1 MLATLTGDLCLL
13 VGLAVLLLPLLA
25 TELSR
30 PRDGAWG
37 AVVLLMGLVLVTS
50 SDRLRGAPMLAV
62 ACGALLIS
70 RLGIEVAQSRW
81 HQLSPE
87 EQQRLSSRERWAT
100 SLQQLVS
107 TLMSFGGSVGSLAK
121 TIQPS
126 LPTNSKQ
133 PKREGASKTGKRW
146 VRPESD
152 SPPSAPAPDQK
163 QAAVDSKPAAAALDT
178 QSAEAPQQA
187 ATASSGSTISSS
199 PIEPNAAKDEPSDHD
214 AGEQA
219 QTLPNAEPVSKGFGP
234 TKTKPKGKGK
244 RWVRPEPDASSAAA
258 PTSEQASQEDP
269 PSISAEGTGED
280 R

>member
-1 MLATLTGDLCLL
+1 
-13 VGLAVLLLPLLA
+13 
-25 TELSR
+25 
-30 PRDGAWG
+30 
-37 AVVLLMGLVLVTS
+37 
-50 SDRLRGAPMLAV
+50 MLAV

-100 SLQQLVS
+100 SLQQLVA

-126 LPTNSKQ
+126 RPTNSKQ

-152 SPPSAPAPDQK
+152 SPPSAAAPEQK
-163 QAAVDSKPAAAALDT
+163 PAAVDSEPATATVDT
-178 QSAEAPQQA
+178 RAAEASKQA
-187 ATASSGSTISSS
+187 ATVSSASTISSS
-199 PIEPNAAKDEPSDHD
+199 PIEPNAAKDEPSDHE

-244 RWVRPEPDASSAAA
+244 RWVRPEPDASSAAV

-280 R
+280 

>member
-1 MLATLTGDLCLL
+1 
-13 VGLAVLLLPLLA
+13 
-25 TELSR
+25 
-30 PRDGAWG
+30 
-37 AVVLLMGLVLVTS
+37 
-50 SDRLRGAPMLAV
+50 MLAV

-100 SLQQLVS
+100 SLQQLVA
-107 TLMSFGGSVGSLAK
+107 TLMSVGGSVGSLAK

-126 LPTNSKQ
+126 RPTNSKQ

-152 SPPSAPAPDQK
+152 STPSAPAPDQK
-163 QAAVDSKPAAAALDT
+163 QAAVDSKPAAAALDS
-178 QSAEAPQQA
+178 QPAEAPQQA
-187 ATASSGSTISSS
+187 ATISSASTISSS
-199 PIEPNAAKDEPSDHD
+199 PIEPNPAADDLSDHN
-214 AGEQA
+214 AGQQA
-219 QTLPNAEPVSKGFGP
+219 QTLPKDEPISKGFGP

-244 RWVRPEPDASSAAA
+244 RWVRPEPDASSASA
-258 PTSEQASQEDP
+258 PTAEQPATQEDP

-280 R
+280 

>member
-100 SLQQLVS
+100 SLQQLVA

-152 SPPSAPAPDQK
+152 TPPSAAAPEQK
-163 QAAVDSKPAAAALDT
+163 PAAVDSEPATATVDTPAA
-178 QSAEAPQQA
+178 EASKQA
-187 ATASSGSTISSS
+187 ATVSSASTISSS
-199 PIEPNAAKDEPSDHD
+199 PIEPNPAADDPSDHN
-214 AGEQA
+214 AGQQA
-219 QTLPNAEPVSKGFGP
+219 QTLPKDEPISKGFGP

-244 RWVRPEPDASSAAA
+244 RWVRPEPDASSASA
-258 PTSEQASQEDP
+258 PTAEQQATQEDP

-280 R
+280 